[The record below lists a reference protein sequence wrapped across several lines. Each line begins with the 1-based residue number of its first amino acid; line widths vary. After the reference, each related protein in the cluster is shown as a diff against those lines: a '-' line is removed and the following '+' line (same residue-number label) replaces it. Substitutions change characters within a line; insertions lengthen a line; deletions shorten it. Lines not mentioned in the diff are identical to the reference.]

1 MSEGC
6 HEGMEYENSH
16 AGQQIV
22 LIGDNVLN
30 EAHSN
35 HQGYDYKKA
44 LSPVNKNRPRL
55 KHV

>member
-6 HEGMEYENSH
+6 HEDMEYENSY

-44 LSPVNKNRPRL
+44 LSPVDKNRPRL